1 MSFKIERMYG
11 LMLALLMLVFLV
23 NTMLRHLRARIGA
36 PAI

>member
-23 NTMLRHLRARIGA
+23 NAMLRHLRVRIGA

>member
-11 LMLALLMLVFLV
+11 LMLALLILVFLV
-23 NTMLRHLRARIGA
+23 NGMLRHLRVRIGA